1 MTIPFAPAHLGPT
14 HVHTCAHT
22 SICPFLQHLDPLFAC
37 FLESLGQFYSSSAEH
52 LATLVGRHGGASES
66 SEITMQWLSAAQVR
80 SEGEVRVRVR
90 HECVG

>member
-1 MTIPFAPAHLGPT
+1 MTTRFALLTWAPHMYTL
-14 HVHTCAHT
+14 VHTHPYAT
-22 SICPFLQHLDPLFAC
+22 ICTCTFLQHLDPLFAC

-80 SEGEVRVRVR
+80 SEGEG
-90 HECVG
+90 EA